1 MEESVI
7 RIVMLIRAREIQRAI
22 KNGHR
27 QNWAQDTERQ
37 QKQNTGIQYRN
48 IKR

>member
-27 QNWAQDTERQ
+27 QTGHKTQSENKNKIPVYNTE
-37 QKQNTGIQYRN
+37 T
-48 IKR
+48 